1 MSTPDSYF
9 SRNKPAQ
16 LVNSWLHP
24 YKYSATVILNNK
36 TLLIEWTQRAE
47 NELLKL
53 ESTIIIELQLYFA
66 CMVRK
71 RVLFHTNADIT
82 HTTVN
87 DTFSISFRAVQSNV
101 CDLKKYPNK
110 QTTQKELTSQAAL
123 KMHPTKLQFD
133 YENNKWLG
141 EYFL

>member
-24 YKYSATVILNNK
+24 YKYSTTIKLNNK
-36 TLLIEWTQRAE
+36 TLHIEWTQRAE
-47 NELLKL
+47 NELLKRKL
-53 ESTIIIELQLYFA
+53 AIVIELQLYFA
-66 CMVRK
+66 CMVTK
-71 RVLFHTNADIT
+71 RILFHTNTDIVK
-82 HTTVN
+82 TTVN
-87 DTFSISFRAVQSNV
+87 DTFAISFRTVQSNS
-101 CDLKKYPNK
+101 CDLEKFPNK
-110 QTTQKELTSQAAL
+110 QATQTELTSQAAL

-133 YENNKWLG
+133 YENNNWLG